1 MTTHLKLKTSRSISE
16 IIVHC
21 AATPEGK
28 NFTVEQIRNWH
39 VNGRGW
45 KDIGYHFVIYLDGS
59 IHAGRPV
66 EQVGAHCL
74 NHNQHSIGVCY
85 IGGCTAEGKKAKDTR
100 TPAQKKVLLEL
111 LTELRSIYPKA
122 RIHSHSDFANKACPA
137 FNATQEYASL

>member
-1 MTTHLKLKTSRSISE
+1 MTTHLKLKTSRSINE

-45 KDIGYHFVIYLDGS
+45 KDIGYHFVIYLNGS

-100 TPAQKKVLLEL
+100 TPAQKKALLEL

>member
-1 MTTHLKLKTSRSISE
+1 MTTHLKLKTSRSINE

-100 TPAQKKVLLEL
+100 TPAQKKALLEL
-111 LTELRSIYPKA
+111 LTELRSSYPKA